1 LFKRALFCLFS
12 MTSNM
17 AEETEQPG
25 KLKPFGRQNVAR
37 HALLSV
43 VFVLIYLVL
52 SEPGVIFVSHL
63 GWSAWYPATG
73 LSLALLLGVSPWYA
87 VLVGFADGLAGAIL
101 YHQPFW
107 SFGQT
112 IGVFFVGLW
121 YGGAAYLLRGPLRV
135 DLSLRRGR
143 DVVRYVFVITAA
155 ALGATASGVLCLI
168 GDHSISLREWWS
180 ASSAWLI
187 GDGIGLL
194 GLAPFLLIHVFP
206 SVRRWLGMAERRR
219 DPFYDRRD
227 DASSGEWQMVEAIGQ
242 AISVLAVLWIM
253 FGPRW
258 AQLELFYLAFIP
270 ILWLAMRSGIRLV
283 VIGTLALNFGIVVSM
298 HLFPPSSSLLSKI
311 GLLMLVVSASGLVV
325 GATIT
330 ERQRLGAEL
339 RERTTYLNSL
349 FENSPLGIVVLN
361 PNGRVDLVNDAFAHL
376 SLYQL
381 SELAGRDLDSIFLP
395 DESVET
401 PTRWSTDVLEG
412 RPQHWTS
419 RRRRKDGSPVDLE
432 LHAVPLVID
441 GSVRGAYAIC
451 KDISEQVRAAEAE
464 QEQAKSLNLLI
475 KELELQTEQMSMLND
490 MARLLECCAT
500 TKEAGTV
507 VAQSIPKLFP
517 AAMSGTLYT
526 FKASRNLVEAAVS
539 WGNPPAA
546 EPIFAPQD
554 CWALRRGQPHVSG
567 GGRQDLVCPHLEGL
581 PPARHLCLPMIGQGE
596 TLGVISIEFPRIGEF
611 DGPLQAHA
619 RLGVTVA
626 SQIALSFASLRLRE
640 SLRDES
646 IRDALTG
653 LFNRRF
659 MQESLEREIMRARR
673 KNHALSILFLDIDH
687 FKRFNDTFGH
697 DAGDFVLR
705 AVADLLR
712 NYFRGDDVAC
722 RCGGEEF
729 AVILPESTAFNAGV
743 RAEGLREELRGLKLE
758 YKNTRLGPISV
769 SVGVAAFPGHCSS
782 AEELLKVADQ
792 CLYQSKTNG
801 RDRVTVASAK
811 CTSGIRP

>member
-1 LFKRALFCLFS
+1 ML
-12 MTSNM
+12 NM
-17 AEETEQPG
+17 GRKNEQSVKFEP
-25 KLKPFGRQNVAR
+25 LGRQRVAR
-37 HALLSV
+37 HALLSAI
-43 VFVLIYLVL
+43 FVLVYLLL

-87 VLVGFADGLAGAIL
+87 VVMGFADGLAGGIL

-112 IGVFFVGLW
+112 LGVLFGSAW

-135 DLSLRRGR
+135 NCSLRRGR
-143 DVVRYVFVITAA
+143 DVVRYVFVTTAA
-155 ALGATASGVLCLI
+155 ALGATVTGVLCLI
-168 GDHSISLREWWS
+168 GDHSITAREWWS
-180 ASSAWLI
+180 ASSAWFI

-206 SVRRWLGMAERRR
+206 SVRRWLGVADGRR
-219 DPFYDRRD
+219 DPFYDRRNY
-227 DASSGEWQMVEAIGQ
+227 ANSGEWQVIESVGQ
-242 AISVLAVLWIM
+242 TISMLAVLWIM

-258 AQLELFYLAFIP
+258 AQLELYYLAFIP
-270 ILWLAMRSGIRLV
+270 ILWLAMRSGIRRV
-283 VIGTLALNFGIVVSM
+283 VIGTLALNFGIVASM
-298 HLFPPSSSLLSKI
+298 HLFPPDSSLLVKS

-325 GATIT
+325 GATVT
-330 ERQRLGAEL
+330 ERQRLGAKL
-339 RERTTYLNSL
+339 DERTTYLNSL

-361 PNGRVDLVNDAFAHL
+361 PSGRVDLVNAAFTHL
-376 SLYQL
+376 SLYHL
-381 SELAGRDLDSIFLP
+381 GELVGRDLDSVFLP
-395 DESVET
+395 DKSVET
-401 PTRWSTDVLEG
+401 PTSWSNNALEG
-412 RPQHWTS
+412 HPQHWNT
-419 RRRRKDGSPVDLE
+419 RRRRKDGSLVDLE

-464 QEQAKSLNLLI
+464 QEQAKSLNLLV

-490 MARLLECCAT
+490 MGRLLECCAT

-507 VAQSIPKLFP
+507 VAQSIPRLFP
-517 AAMSGTLYT
+517 AAISGTLYT
-526 FKASRNLVEAAVS
+526 FRASRNLVEASVS
-539 WGNPPAA
+539 WGTLPRS

-567 GGRQDLVCPHLEGL
+567 CGTQDLVCPHLEAL
-581 PPARHLCLPMIGQGE
+581 PTARHLCLPMIGQGD
-596 TLGVISIEFPRIGEF
+596 TLGVISIEFPGESDF
-611 DGPLQAHA
+611 DGPVHAHA

-626 SQIALSFASLRLRE
+626 NQIALSFASLQLRE
-640 SLRDES
+640 SLRNES
-646 IRDALTG
+646 IRDPLTG

-659 MQESLEREIMRARR
+659 MQESLEREIMRSRR

-705 AVADLLR
+705 AVADMLR

-729 AVILPESTAFNAGV
+729 AVILPESSAANAGL
-743 RAEGLREELRGLKLE
+743 RAEGLREEVRGLKLE
-758 YKNTRLGPISV
+758 YKNTRLGPISI
-769 SVGVAAFPGHCSS
+769 SVGVAAFPDHSSS

-801 RDRVTVASAK
+801 RDRVTVASSET
-811 CTSGIRP
+811 TSGSCA